1 MGCVKAPHPFQ
12 LPLNEG
18 RSSWGL
24 LRIPGSWELVAAHR
38 PNLVKNRVATYSCGP
53 QLKLWVAWT
62 KTLSTSPDILP
73 LGLLTHHPTLPRIQ
87 QKHLKGLLVRG
98 GLTNKPT
105 FQLWVRPPHP
115 KQNDSYMTRVKRGFV
130 ARKRR
135 KRILKLTKGF
145 RGSHSVLYRTAQQRT
160 LKSLSLSYRD
170 RRQFKR
176 EVRKLWIRRINSG
189 IRLIPQTQPINRVDS
204 SVKKG
209 SGQNSVAKNY
219 SSFIHRLKKSNIE
232 LNRKILSQFA
242 IFDPLSF
249 HQVLKEAN

>member
-1 MGCVKAPHPFQ
+1 
-12 LPLNEG
+12 
-18 RSSWGL
+18 
-24 LRIPGSWELVAAHR
+24 
-38 PNLVKNRVATYSCGP
+38 
-53 QLKLWVAWT
+53 
-62 KTLSTSPDILP
+62 
-73 LGLLTHHPTLPRIQ
+73 
-87 QKHLKGLLVRG
+87 
-98 GLTNKPT
+98 
-105 FQLWVRPPHP
+105 
-115 KQNDSYMTRVKRGFV
+115 MTRVKRGFV

-189 IRLIPQTQPINRVDS
+189 IRLIPQTLPINERQS

-209 SGQNSVAKNY
+209 NGVGSAHSVSKNY
-219 SSFIHRLKKSNIE
+219 SSFIHQLKKSNIE